1 MAASSDSGDGSD
13 LFWPGYV
20 DAVTN
25 LAINL
30 LFVIAVMSIVVLSSI
45 LQISK
50 MKPDIPSK
58 DPDAVK
64 AKPLSSKDETNESN
78 KSTAPSE
85 SSPFKNKSEAVNIE
99 KIENEKKLI
108 DQKIVSQAELIA
120 KLEKEL
126 NQLRTGQALQKSV
139 KGRKDE
145 PGGTDNQAAPA
156 EVINANES
164 KQQINTGENQLLSL
178 SAGGILV
185 VFDKDV
191 INLSEKE
198 SAELIK
204 KLTENNFLA
213 TSYWQIRVNVPKG
226 FSESARIGYYRVNA
240 IRNILLQN
248 KVDPS
253 KITLRVVESESS
265 SANNARVLVR
275 ALQP

>member
-1 MAASSDSGDGSD
+1 MSASSDSNDGSD

-64 AKPLSSKDETNESN
+64 AKTMSSKDETNESN

-85 SSPFKNKSEAVNIE
+85 SSPFKNKSEAVDID

-108 DQKIVSQAELIA
+108 DKKIVSQAELIA
-120 KLEKEL
+120 KLEKEI

-139 KGRKDE
+139 KGKKDE
-145 PGGTDNQAAPA
+145 PGGTDNQASPA
-156 EVINANES
+156 EVVNANES
-164 KQQINTGENQLLSL
+164 KQVINAGENQLLSL
-178 SAGGILV
+178 SAGG
-185 VFDKDV
+185 
-191 INLSEKE
+191 
-198 SAELIK
+198 
-204 KLTENNFLA
+204 
-213 TSYWQIRVNVPKG
+213 
-226 FSESARIGYYRVNA
+226 
-240 IRNILLQN
+240 
-248 KVDPS
+248 
-253 KITLRVVESESS
+253 
-265 SANNARVLVR
+265 VLVGGFKFEAQR
-275 ALQP
+275 A

>member
-1 MAASSDSGDGSD
+1 MSASSDSGDGSD

-50 MKPDIPSK
+50 MKPDITSK
-58 DPDAVK
+58 DPDAIK

-85 SSPFKNKSEAVNIE
+85 SSPFNNKTETVNIE
-99 KIENEKKLI
+99 KNENNRKLI
-108 DQKIVSQAELIA
+108 DQKLVSQAELIV

-139 KGRKDE
+139 KGKKDE
-145 PGGTDNQAAPA
+145 PGGTDNQATPA
-156 EVINANES
+156 EVISANES
-164 KQQINTGENQLLSL
+164 KQQINTGENQLLPL

-198 SAELIK
+198 SAQLIS
-204 KLTENNFLA
+204 KLTENNYLA

-226 FSESARIGYYRVNA
+226 FSEAARIGYYRVNA
-240 IRNILLQN
+240 IRNVLLQN

-253 KITLRVVESESS
+253 RITLRVVESESN

>member
-64 AKPLSSKDETNESN
+64 AIPLSSKDETNESN

>member
-1 MAASSDSGDGSD
+1 MSASSDSGDGSD

-58 DPDAVK
+58 EPDAVK
-64 AKPLSSKDETNESN
+64 VKPLSSKDETNDSN

>member
-58 DPDAVK
+58 EPDAVK
-64 AKPLSSKDETNESN
+64 VKPLSSKDETNDSN

-164 KQQINTGENQLLSL
+164 KQLINTGENQLLSL

>member
-1 MAASSDSGDGSD
+1 MSASSDSGDGSD

-50 MKPDIPSK
+50 MKPDITSK
-58 DPDAVK
+58 DPDAIK

-85 SSPFKNKSEAVNIE
+85 SSPFNNKTETDNIE
-99 KIENEKKLI
+99 KNENNRKLI
-108 DQKIVSQAELIA
+108 DQKLVSQAELIV

-139 KGRKDE
+139 KGKKDE
-145 PGGTDNQAAPA
+145 PGGTDNQATPA
-156 EVINANES
+156 EVISANES
-164 KQQINTGENQLLSL
+164 KQQINTGENQLLPL

-198 SAELIK
+198 SAQLIS
-204 KLTENNFLA
+204 KLTENNYLA

-226 FSESARIGYYRVNA
+226 FSEAARIGYYRVNA
-240 IRNILLQN
+240 IRNVLLQN

-253 KITLRVVESESS
+253 RITLRVVESESN

>member
-1 MAASSDSGDGSD
+1 MSASSDSNDGSD

-64 AKPLSSKDETNESN
+64 AKTMSSKDETNESN

-85 SSPFKNKSEAVNIE
+85 SSPFKNKSEAVDID

-108 DQKIVSQAELIA
+108 DKKIVSQAELIA
-120 KLEKEL
+120 KLEKEI

-139 KGRKDE
+139 KGKKDE
-145 PGGTDNQAAPA
+145 PGGTDNQASSA
-156 EVINANES
+156 EVVNANES
-164 KQQINTGENQLLSL
+164 KQVINAGENQLLSL
-178 SAGGILV
+178 SAGGVLV

-198 SAELIK
+198 SVELIT
-204 KLTENNFLA
+204 KLTENNYLA
-213 TSYWQIRVNVPKG
+213 TSFWLIRVNVPKG